1 MSYEFAKK
9 EIGDYR
15 ITVYQDEDAECPC
28 SALDLAG
35 VYLWDYS
42 GCGRG
47 RNVKANRSKTESE
60 IKGYLSIGCAQ
71 NALRTSRA
79 AYNTLVNTL

>member
-1 MSYEFAKK
+1 MNGAIDKLNTFVMDCIRAVKTGKRKVGGLGYVKTQA
-9 EIGDYR
+9 
-15 ITVYQDEDAECPC
+15 V
-28 SALDLAG
+28 
-35 VYLWDYS
+35 
-42 GCGRG
+42 GCIDRGRG

>member
-1 MSYEFAKK
+1 MNDDFDKLYAFFLDCIRAVK
-9 EIGDYR
+9 
-15 ITVYQDEDAECPC
+15 TVKRKVGGLGYVKTQA
-28 SALDLAG
+28 
-35 VYLWDYS
+35 V
-42 GCGRG
+42 GCIDRGRG
-47 RNVKANRSKTESE
+47 RNVEANRSKTEGE